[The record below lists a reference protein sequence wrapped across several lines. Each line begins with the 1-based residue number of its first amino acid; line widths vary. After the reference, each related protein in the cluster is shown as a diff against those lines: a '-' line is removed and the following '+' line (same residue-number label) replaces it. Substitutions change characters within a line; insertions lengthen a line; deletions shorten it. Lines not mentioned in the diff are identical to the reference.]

1 MKEITILNRKFRESI
16 PEVTINQRIGELAV
30 RINNDLA
37 GKEVI
42 FLGILNGAFM
52 FAADLFRKIDLNA
65 RISFVKLASYKGTK
79 TSGVIKELIGW
90 NEDIR
95 GHNIVVVEDIIDTGE
110 TIERIIGELTLR
122 KAADIKIA
130 ALLYKSGAYKKNISI
145 DYVGFDI
152 PDNFVI
158 GYGLDFNGYGR
169 NLPSIYT
176 LEC

>member
-16 PEVTINQRIGELAV
+16 PEVTIKQRIDDLAAM
-30 RINNDLA
+30 INKDMA

-90 NEDIR
+90 NEDIN
-95 GHNIVVVEDIIDTGE
+95 GNNIVIVEDIIDTGD

-130 ALLYKSGAYKKNISI
+130 VMLYKPGAYKKNIHI
-145 DYVGFDI
+145 DYVGFEI
-152 PDNFVI
+152 PDNFVL

-169 NLPSIYT
+169 NLSSIYT

>member
-16 PEVTINQRIGELAV
+16 PEVIIKQRIDDLAAM
-30 RINNDLA
+30 INKDMA

-90 NEDIR
+90 NEDIN
-95 GHNIVVVEDIIDTGE
+95 GNNIVIVEDIIDTGD

-130 ALLYKSGAYKKNISI
+130 VMLYKPGAYKKNIHI
-145 DYVGFDI
+145 DYVGFEI
-152 PDNFVI
+152 PDNFVL

-169 NLPSIYT
+169 NLSSIYT